1 MRLSFVISAG
11 LAVAAVAW
19 IASGQL
25 GDWKSEPERKK
36 SSAEISGEKQ
46 LTLVRA
52 RTQTAERRRT
62 DLLINGQT
70 EAVRTVDLKAELDGA
85 IDRLPVEKGVRV
97 AAGDVIAHIA
107 ARERLAGLAEAKA
120 IMQQRRIEYEA
131 AVKLAD
137 RGYRAETSLAEA
149 RAAFEAAKAGVELAQ
164 VEVDNLTIEAPFAGV
179 LKERMVELGGYLKAG
194 DEVARIVELD
204 PILFIAQVG
213 EQDVGKLSLGDPG
226 TARMIGHPGVEGRI
240 RFIAATADAQ
250 TRTFRVELEVPNP
263 QFSIPV
269 GVTAEIA
276 LPLGAVAAHKISPAI
291 LTLDDAGR
299 VGVNTLD
306 PESRV
311 RFRPVTIIEDEA
323 DGVWVAGLPETVTL
337 VIVGQEFVI
346 EGEEVRVQAEEAA
359 TAQAASAP
367 RDLGTAQ

>member
-1 MRLSFVISAG
+1 MRVSFVISAA
-11 LAVAAVAW
+11 LAIAAIAW
-19 IASGQL
+19 IAFGQL
-25 GDWKSEPERKK
+25 GDWASEPERKK
-36 SSAEISGEKQ
+36 APAKISGEKQ

-52 RTQTAERRRT
+52 LTQSAQERRT
-62 DLLINGQT
+62 ALLINGQT
-70 EAVRTVDLKAELDGA
+70 EAIRTVDLKAELDGA
-85 IDRLPVEKGVRV
+85 IDLLPVEKGAHV
-97 AAGDVIAHIA
+97 ANGDVIAHIA
-107 ARERLAGLAEAKA
+107 ARERLAGLAEAQA

-164 VEVDNLTIEAPFAGV
+164 VKVDNLTIEAPFAGV
-179 LKERMVELGGYLKAG
+179 LEERMVERGAYLKAG
-194 DEVARIVELD
+194 DEVARIIELD

-213 EQDVGKLSLGDPG
+213 EQNVGKLSVGDPG
-226 TARMIGHPGVEGRI
+226 TARLIGHPRVEGKI

-263 QFSIPV
+263 EFSIPA
-269 GVTAEIA
+269 GATAEIA

-306 PESRV
+306 AERRV

-337 VIVGQEFVI
+337 VTVGQEFVI
-346 EGEEVRVQAEEAA
+346 EGEEVRIQPEEAA
-359 TAQAASAP
+359 TAQAASEA
-367 RDLGTAQ
+367 RNAETSQ